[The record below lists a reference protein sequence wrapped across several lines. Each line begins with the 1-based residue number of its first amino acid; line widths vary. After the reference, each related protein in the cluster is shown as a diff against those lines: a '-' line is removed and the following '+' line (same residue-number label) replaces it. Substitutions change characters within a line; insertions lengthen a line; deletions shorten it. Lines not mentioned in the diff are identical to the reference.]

1 MTSNEKQID
10 VLLRRYAKAAPRSAR
25 AGEHLD
31 ADELSAFA
39 DGALPPATRA
49 RYISHLADCDDC
61 REQASALTISS
72 GAVVRADQ
80 RQAEITEGRTFWQLI
95 AGLFALPVLRYGALA
110 AVLLIIAAVAFVAL
124 RRPRPESSSLVAAN
138 QPVEQERSA
147 VKPPGTM
154 QDSDTHNKQANTEL
168 RGASPSQPV
177 AGKDQSATKAD
188 GTQLAKEAP
197 VIQEPMKEA
206 AASPPPV
213 TFGAAKKSGEGQVE
227 QAAPSYAPL
236 PPAEATLKQQEAY
249 REQQRAA
256 GVSGPRQQQQ
266 KYEQAD
272 KLATLDR
279 ERDAAKDAKDT
290 KRMDEAAPT
299 ANTTP
304 SVASNQAPRNRAVNE
319 KAKGPMRNTENNA
332 IFRSVPEDRAE
343 APKTGSKPVADNRA
357 STEEVPQTRSAGGK
371 KFRRQGNAWVDQKFK
386 SSMTLRSISRGSED
400 FAALDSGLRSI
411 AQQIGGEV
419 IIVWKGKAYLIK

>member
-10 VLLRRYAKAAPRSAR
+10 ILMRRYAKAAPRAN

-61 REQASALTISS
+61 RDQASALAISS
-72 GAVVRADQ
+72 GAVVRAEQ
-80 RQAEITEGRTFWQLI
+80 RQSEITEGRTFWQLL
-95 AGLFALPVLRYGALA
+95 AGLFALPVLRYGAFA
-110 AVLLIIAAVAFVAL
+110 AVLLIIAGVAFVAL
-124 RRPRPESSSLVAAN
+124 RRPRLQSESRLIAAN
-138 QPVEQERSA
+138 ERVEQERSA
-147 VKPPGTM
+147 VKPPSTM
-154 QDSDTHNKQANTEL
+154 QDSDTHNKQANIET

-177 AGKDQSATKAD
+177 AGKDQSAAKSD
-188 GTQLAKEAP
+188 GTRLAKEAP
-197 VIQEPMKEA
+197 AVQEPMKEA
-206 AASPPPV
+206 AGSSPPV
-213 TFGAAKKSGEGQVE
+213 TFGAAKKAGEGQVA

-256 GVSGPRQQQQ
+256 GISGPRQQQQ
-266 KYEQAD
+266 KYEAD

-279 ERDAAKDAKDT
+279 ERDVAKDA

-304 SVASNQAPRNRAVNE
+304 SVASNQAPRNRAANE

-343 APKTGSKPVADNRA
+343 APKTSSKSVPDNRA

-386 SSMTLRSISRGSED
+386 SSMTLRSISRGSEE

-411 AQQIGGEV
+411 AQQLGGEV